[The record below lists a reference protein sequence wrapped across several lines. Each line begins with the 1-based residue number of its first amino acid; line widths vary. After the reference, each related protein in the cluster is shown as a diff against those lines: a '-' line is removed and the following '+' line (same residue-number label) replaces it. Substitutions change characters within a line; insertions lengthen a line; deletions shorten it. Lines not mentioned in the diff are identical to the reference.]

1 MTLIVWTL
9 QVNYKHSHSKDMIE
23 YIKDI
28 SSRYQCIYLHRVWG
42 IKKELLISIT
52 EFPWFNNLRILNQE
66 SKRRDLSRVIESEQQ
81 TLHLKSQSEII
92 QTGERFT
99 LESRVKL
106 TTISIWDRDYT
117 WLRLSPSFLAS
128 FAFLVLLNLYK
139 ELVVMLQGHLFILA
153 LCKITNQ

>member
-1 MTLIVWTL
+1 MESKLQSNLSIAISILQNIKYTLNRFNKPMTLIVWTL

-23 YIKDI
+23 YIKDK

-52 EFPWFNNLRILNQE
+52 ESPWFNNLRILNQE

-106 TTISIWDRDYT
+106 TTISI
-117 WLRLSPSFLAS
+117 
-128 FAFLVLLNLYK
+128 
-139 ELVVMLQGHLFILA
+139 
-153 LCKITNQ
+153 